1 MAPPVIDGAVNGGLF
16 HTWVGQQPLKEYRPG
31 DIVVMDNLSSNKVAG
46 VRGAIEGV
54 GATLVYL
61 PPYSPD
67 LNPIGKAFPKTK
79 HEG

>member
-1 MAPPVIDGAVNGGLF
+1 
-16 HTWVGQQPLKEYRPG
+16 
-31 DIVVMDNLSSNKVAG
+31 MDNLSSNKVAG